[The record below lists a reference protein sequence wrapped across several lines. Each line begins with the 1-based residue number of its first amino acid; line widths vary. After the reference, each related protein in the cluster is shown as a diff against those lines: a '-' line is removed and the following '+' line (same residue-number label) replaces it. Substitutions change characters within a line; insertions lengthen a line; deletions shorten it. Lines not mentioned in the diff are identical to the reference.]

1 MVLCV
6 AGNTTVGQVLS
17 VADRVLKPAK
27 EQTVTSYFDDEP
39 YEVAQSYIEQKFPVT
54 IPLFTLGFKENV
66 GDKPATTRQLAYMD
80 ILLCMLASPSSK
92 LYNKLRDE
100 GLINDTFGYEHM
112 EGPRYSAILFSGES
126 RDPKRTAEIIK
137 DYIRDFKK
145 NGIDKEEF
153 ERAKRAVYGE
163 TVSGFNS
170 IEAIANIM
178 ADMHFNSREIFGLVD
193 CIAAANADDAAVR
206 LNELFDPDNCTLS
219 VVCAQEE

>member
-1 MVLCV
+1 
-6 AGNTTVGQVLS
+6 
-17 VADRVLKPAK
+17 
-27 EQTVTSYFDDEP
+27 
-39 YEVAQSYIEQKFPVT
+39 
-54 IPLFTLGFKENV
+54 
-66 GDKPATTRQLAYMD
+66 MD